1 MNNNIRLIIQAT
13 KVTAGSVGYT
23 RLVPRAGEKFDSTF
37 NIPDIRGEFQCIPS
51 MGSSFY
57 TLEFVSD
64 ARVYGLYYLI
74 DDGRGNGLLAIAI
87 AIPYN
92 MVLVEGSEY
101 QLLNELRDTYIK
113 NYMTKYEGIMI
124 DQDAKE
130 DPLLFENIV
139 RRYELQSDF
148 EGQGAPA
155 WGASTALVRYHTD
168 ADIAMYLHTPFRRE
182 YEGFSKIF
190 FVSEKLQ
197 FRKSDAKSIQVPVE
211 EVKYYSIYC
220 NGEATQY
227 NDRPSNLPLNIR
239 VSKAQGFKPFVF
251 DGMLETLKKQ
261 PGVVV
266 DERKRIININYVPE
280 PLSVEITFKF
290 INARTNAE
298 LSAEEINKYGITLT
312 DGKNSTYSFARKNI
326 ILFKGDDFERDWKF
340 AYSGKYVEKIE
351 PNLLSLSSTILQR
364 VITVYPLSDKT
375 NVISQSF
382 GTNQSGKM
390 DVELM
395 SHSDKLRFSFVG
407 SGVSVIKSRSGMKAR
422 ITIDGKETF
431 STQITSKKWD
441 FPLKENYSHIEF
453 VFTGVQLE
461 TSEIIWKSNGNQYEY
476 QVRLEKKRFKQK
488 GVLIALVVGFLL
500 GIGVGYLAFKKDV
513 KKELGV
519 GAGEVFTDSLLQAN
533 GDSATVDSNVV
544 ANIAVTGVVEKEP
557 TDVDMEKTK
566 KESEDKINAYLV
578 ELGSVD
584 IAFARIKEIE
594 EATTDSTIL
603 MDRNI
608 VGASKLKAK
617 IEALNKLVY
626 IIKMKN
632 GNDSWKQLTGFCK
645 NTDGTKTTNGKQLSV
660 EQWKFLLD
668 LWEARDLGEN
678 PTDKARENEGKR
690 TDGVKNNYVGARGE
704 YKKLSDLGLNRY
716 ELMQKREAGQ

>member
-23 RLVPRAGEKFDSTF
+23 RLVPRAGERFDSTF

-182 YEGFSKIF
+182 YEGFSRIF

-251 DGMLETLKKQ
+251 DGMMETLKKQ

-266 DERKRIININYVPE
+266 DERKRIININYTPE

-375 NVISQSF
+375 NVISQSS

-390 DVELM
+390 DAELM

-453 VFTGVQLE
+453 VFTDVQLE
-461 TSEIIWKSNGNQYEY
+461 TSKIIWKSNGNQYEY

-513 KKELGV
+513 KKEQG
-519 GAGEVFTDSLLQAN
+519 GSTDVASANSTPQESAN
-533 GDSATVDSNVV
+533 GGSNTVDETEAKIEVV
-544 ANIAVTGVVEKEP
+544 GKEQLTDEDEAAIKIA
-557 TDVDMEKTK
+557 
-566 KESEDKINAYLV
+566 SERKIGQYLG
-578 ELGSVD
+578 ELGSKD
-584 IAFARIKEIE
+584 ISFERIMEIE
-594 EATTDSTIL
+594 HETTDGTIL
-603 MDRNI
+603 MGEDI

-617 IEALNKLVY
+617 IKALHALVD
-626 IIKMKN
+626 IIKIE
-632 GNDSWKQLTGFCK
+632 DHSESWAKLTKFCK
-645 NTDGTKTTNGKQLSV
+645 NTGGKMTDNGKQLSD
-660 EQWKFLLD
+660 EQRAFLLD
-668 LWEARDLGEN
+668 LWEKRVLEN
-678 PTDKARENEGKR
+678 NATNTQIDDEQKR
-690 TDGVKNNYVGARGE
+690 TDRIRNGYASLARKN
-704 YKKLSDLGLNRY
+704 YKKLSDLGKNSEQL
-716 ELMQKREAGQ
+716 K

>member
-23 RLVPRAGEKFDSTF
+23 RLVPRAGEIFDSTF
-37 NIPDIRGEFQCIPS
+37 NIPDIRGEFQCMPS

-64 ARVYGLYYLI
+64 ARVCGLYYLI

-92 MVLVEGSEY
+92 MVLVEGNEY

-139 RRYELQSDF
+139 KRYGLQSDF

-168 ADIAMYLHTPFRRE
+168 ADIAVYLHTPFRRE
-182 YEGFSKIF
+182 YKGFSKIF

-266 DERKRIININYVPE
+266 DERKRIININYTPE

-298 LSAEEINKYGITLT
+298 LSTEEINKYGITLT
-312 DGKNSTYSFARKNI
+312 DGKNSTYSFIRKNI

-364 VITVYPLSDKT
+364 VITVYLLSDKT
-375 NVISQSF
+375 NVISQSS

-390 DVELM
+390 DAELM

-407 SGVSVIKSRSGMKAR
+407 SGVSAIKSRSGMKAR

-441 FPLKENYSHIEF
+441 FPLKENYSYIEF

-500 GIGVGYLAFKKDV
+500 GIGVGYWAFAGRKTITSGTV
-513 KKELGV
+513 KTVDSLKTTVDSLE
-519 GAGEVFTDSLLQAN
+519 EVVDSLLNVPASVEGQI
-533 GDSATVDSNVV
+533 DSMN
-544 ANIAVTGVVEKEP
+544 EKE
-557 TDVDMEKTK
+557 EKVVLIDIDTNIQSVERLYEPVNSLNK
-566 KESEDKINAYLV
+566 K
-578 ELGSVD
+578 
-584 IAFARIKEIE
+584 FTEIE
-594 EATTDSTIL
+594 MSY
-603 MDRNI
+603 
-608 VGASKLKAK
+608 K
-617 IEALNKLVY
+617 
-626 IIKMKN
+626 
-632 GNDSWKQLTGFCK
+632 
-645 NTDGTKTTNGKQLSV
+645 
-660 EQWKFLLD
+660 
-668 LWEARDLGEN
+668 
-678 PTDKARENEGKR
+678 
-690 TDGVKNNYVGARGE
+690 E
-704 YKKLSDLGLNRY
+704 YKKLTDPSRYASDEKCETYKKGYNSLKSRMEAVYMLMSFIKTGVECGEIKKKMGNAWNNLSRDMQNKVDSVARDRKMQNSYAGAYRNYIMFSDLGLNTD
-716 ELMQKREAGQ
+716 ECTKKRERKGGDGQ

>member
-23 RLVPRAGEKFDSTF
+23 RLVPRAGERFDSTF

-139 RRYELQSDF
+139 KRYGLQSDF

-155 WGASTALVRYHTD
+155 LGASTALVRYHTD
-168 ADIAMYLHTPFRRE
+168 ADIAVYLHTPFRRE
-182 YEGFSKIF
+182 YNGFSKIF

-197 FRKSDAKSIQVPVE
+197 FRKSDAKSMQVPVE

-227 NDRPSNLPLNIR
+227 NDRPSNLPLNIK

-266 DERKRIININYVPE
+266 DERKRIININYTPE
-280 PLSVEITFKF
+280 PLSVEIAFKF

-298 LSAEEINKYGITLT
+298 LSTEEINKYGITLT
-312 DGKNSTYSFARKNI
+312 DGKNSTYSFIRKNI
-326 ILFKGDDFERDWKF
+326 ILFKGDDFGRDWKF

-375 NVISQSF
+375 NVISQSS

-390 DVELM
+390 DPGLM
-395 SHSDKLRFSFVG
+395 SHSDKLRFFFVG
-407 SGVSVIKSRSGMKAR
+407 SGVSAIKSRSGMKAR

-431 STQITSKKWD
+431 SIQITSKKWD

-488 GVLIALVVGFLL
+488 GVLVALVVGFLL

-513 KKELGV
+513 KKGQDV
-519 GAGEVFTDSLLQAN
+519 DTEVAIDSMQQQRGN
-533 GDSATVDSNVV
+533 GGL
-544 ANIAVTGVVEKEP
+544 IASDTVEKKVETEP
-557 TDVDMEKTK
+557 TDAGMENTK
-566 KESEDKINAYLV
+566 KESEGKIKAYLA
-578 ELGSVD
+578 ELDSLD
-584 IAFARIKEIE
+584 ISFSRIKDIE
-594 EATTDSTIL
+594 KATTNDTIL
-603 MDRNI
+603 MDQNI
-608 VGASKLKAK
+608 VGASDLKSK
-617 IEALNKLVY
+617 IKALVALISVVKEEE
-626 IIKMKN
+626 KN
-632 GNDSWKQLTGFCK
+632 TESWKKIIAFCYSNGKLT
-645 NTDGTKTTNGKQLSV
+645 DNGKQLTLM
-660 EQWKFLLD
+660 QRNAIFNLYQ
-668 LWEARDLGEN
+668 RDFGGVSRSDEN
-678 PTDKARENEGKR
+678 LKII
-690 TDGVKNNYVGARGE
+690 KNNYLSDRKH
-704 YKKLSDLGLNRY
+704 YKKISDLGSKL
-716 ELMQKREAGQ
+716 KR

>member
-23 RLVPRAGEKFDSTF
+23 RLVPRAGERFDSTF

-182 YEGFSKIF
+182 YEGFSRIF

-280 PLSVEITFKF
+280 PLSVEIAFKF

-312 DGKNSTYSFARKNI
+312 DGKNSTYSFIRKNI

-340 AYSGKYVEKIE
+340 AYFGKYVEKIE

-375 NVISQSF
+375 NVISQSS

-390 DVELM
+390 DPELM
-395 SHSDKLRFSFVG
+395 SHSDKLRFYFVG

-461 TSEIIWKSNGNQYEY
+461 TSEIIWKSSGNQYEY
-476 QVRLEKKRFKQK
+476 QVPLEKKRFKQK
-488 GVLIALVVGFLL
+488 GELIALVVGFLL
-500 GIGVGYLAFKKDV
+500 GIGVGYLVFKEDVTKKQNVNVVDVPPDSVVQKVLNVDSNSVDSSTV
-513 KKELGV
+513 KKEVETKEL
-519 GAGEVFTDSLLQAN
+519 TDA
-533 GDSATVDSNVV
+533 
-544 ANIAVTGVVEKEP
+544 
-557 TDVDMEKTK
+557 DMERTK
-566 KESEDKINAYLV
+566 KENEAKIRVYLA
-578 ELGSVD
+578 ELENVD
-584 IAFARIKEIE
+584 ISFDEIKKIE
-594 EATTDSTIL
+594 KETTDGSIL
-603 MDRNI
+603 MNDSI
-608 VGASKLKAK
+608 KGASKLKAK
-617 IEALNKLVY
+617 IKTLVALETIVRITERNAESWEKIIAFCYSNRKL
-626 IIKMKN
+626 
-632 GNDSWKQLTGFCK
+632 
-645 NTDGTKTTNGKQLSV
+645 TDNGKQLTPMQRNAIFNLYQRDFKGVSRSD
-660 EQWKFLLD
+660 ED
-668 LWEARDLGEN
+668 L
-678 PTDKARENEGKR
+678 KII
-690 TDGVKNNYVGARGE
+690 KNNYLTDRKH
-704 YKKLSDLGLNRY
+704 YKKISDLGIKL
-716 ELMQKREAGQ
+716 KR

>member
-23 RLVPRAGEKFDSTF
+23 RLVPRAGERFDSTF

-139 RRYELQSDF
+139 KRYGLQSDF

-155 WGASTALVRYHTD
+155 LGASTALVRYHTD
-168 ADIAMYLHTPFRRE
+168 ADIAVYLHTPFRRE
-182 YEGFSKIF
+182 YNGFSKIF

-197 FRKSDAKSIQVPVE
+197 FRKSDAKSMQVPVE

-227 NDRPSNLPLNIR
+227 NDRPSNLPLNIK

-266 DERKRIININYVPE
+266 DERKRIININYTPE
-280 PLSVEITFKF
+280 PLSVEIAFKF

-298 LSAEEINKYGITLT
+298 LSTEEINKYGITLT
-312 DGKNSTYSFARKNI
+312 DGKNSTYSFIRKNI
-326 ILFKGDDFERDWKF
+326 ILFKGDDFGRDWKF

-375 NVISQSF
+375 NVISQSS

-390 DVELM
+390 DAELM
-395 SHSDKLRFSFVG
+395 SHSDKLKFSFVG
-407 SGVSVIKSRSGMKAR
+407 SGVSVIKSRTGMKAR

-431 STQITSKKWD
+431 SIQITSKKWD

-513 KKELGV
+513 KKRQNVGV
-519 GAGEVFTDSLLQAN
+519 EVASADSTSHE
-533 GDSATVDSNVV
+533 DSITVDEKGAETEVV
-544 ANIAVTGVVEKEP
+544 GTEQLADAN
-557 TDVDMEKTK
+557 MEEIK
-566 KESEDKINAYLV
+566 KESERKIGQYLG
-578 ELGSVD
+578 ELGSVN
-584 IAFARIKEIE
+584 IAFERIKEIKN
-594 EATTDSTIL
+594 ATTDGTIL
-603 MDRNI
+603 MDDGI

-617 IEALNKLVY
+617 IEALNKLVD
-626 IIKMKN
+626 IIKKEN
-632 GNDSWKQLTGFCK
+632 GDESWAELTKFCK
-645 NTDGTKTTNGKQLSV
+645 RTVGSQTVMTDNGKQLSD
-660 EQWKFLLD
+660 EQRAFLLD
-668 LWEARDLGEN
+668 LLEKRDLGKNATGIQIKEEKN
-678 PTDKARENEGKR
+678 R
-690 TDGVKNNYVGARGE
+690 TDRMRNGYVSRARKN
-704 YKKLSDLGLNRY
+704 YKKLSDLGKNSDQL
-716 ELMQKREAGQ
+716 K

>member
-23 RLVPRAGEKFDSTF
+23 RLVPRAGERFDSTF

-139 RRYELQSDF
+139 KRYGLQSDF

-155 WGASTALVRYHTD
+155 LGASTALVRYHTD
-168 ADIAMYLHTPFRRE
+168 ADIAVYLHTPFRRE
-182 YEGFSKIF
+182 YEGFSRIF

-266 DERKRIININYVPE
+266 DERKSIININYTPE

-298 LSAEEINKYGITLT
+298 LSTDEINKYGITLT
-312 DGKNSTYSFARKNI
+312 DGKNSTYSFIRKNI

-351 PNLLSLSSTILQR
+351 PNLLSLSSTIILQR

-375 NVISQSF
+375 NVISQSS
-382 GTNQSGKM
+382 GTNQSDKM
-390 DVELM
+390 DAELM
-395 SHSDKLRFSFVG
+395 SHSDKLKFSFVG
-407 SGVSVIKSRSGMKAR
+407 SGVSVIKSRPGMKAR

-431 STQITSKKWD
+431 SIQITSKKWD

-500 GIGVGYLAFKKDV
+500 GIGVGYLVFKEDV
-513 KKELGV
+513 KKKQNVENVSFNREVNQEKANVGSDSVNNNSKVEKSGAEKKETTETEEMRAIKEESEGKIKKYLAEL
-519 GAGEVFTDSLLQAN
+519 DSL
-533 GDSATVDSNVV
+533 DISFSR
-544 ANIAVTGVVEKEP
+544 IK
-557 TDVDMEKTK
+557 
-566 KESEDKINAYLV
+566 KIN
-578 ELGSVD
+578 
-584 IAFARIKEIE
+584 
-594 EATTDSTIL
+594 EATIDGSIL
-603 MDRNI
+603 MDDTI
-608 VGASKLKAK
+608 VGANKLKSKIKALNALVDIIK
-617 IEALNKLVY
+617 IENV
-626 IIKMKN
+626 
-632 GNDSWKQLTGFCK
+632 NDSWDQLTKFCK
-645 NTDGTKTTNGKQLSV
+645 KANGRKTVNGEQLS
-660 EQWKFLLD
+660 EKQWTFLLD
-668 LWEARDLGEN
+668 LWEAKNLGKS
-678 PTDKARENEGKR
+678 PSKADEQKEIDR
-690 TDGVKNNYVGARGE
+690 TTKIKNNYKLNHLRYA
-704 YKKLSDLGLNRY
+704 KLSDLGKTLK
-716 ELMQKREAGQ
+716 Q

>member
-182 YEGFSKIF
+182 YEGFSRIF

-266 DERKRIININYVPE
+266 DERKSIININYTPE

-298 LSAEEINKYGITLT
+298 LSTEEINKYGITLT
-312 DGKNSTYSFARKNI
+312 DGRNSTYSFIRKNI

-364 VITVYPLSDKT
+364 VITVYPLLNTT
-375 NVISQSF
+375 NMISQSS
-382 GTNQSGKM
+382 GTNQPDKI
-390 DVELM
+390 DAELM
-395 SHSDKLRFSFVG
+395 PHSDKLKFSFVG
-407 SGVSVIKSRSGMKAR
+407 SGVSVIQSRSGMKAR

-488 GVLIALVVGFLL
+488 GVLIALIVGFLL
-500 GIGVGYLAFKKDV
+500 GIGVGYLAFKQDV
-513 KKELGV
+513 KKGQNV
-519 GAGEVFTDSLLQAN
+519 GAEVASTDSTPKEGEN
-533 GDSATVDSNVV
+533 GDSISVDSISGAEEN
-544 ANIAVTGVVEKEP
+544 AGTTESAGEDEG
-557 TDVDMEKTK
+557 MEKIK
-566 KESEDKINAYLV
+566 KENEDKIKKYLE

-584 IAFARIKEIE
+584 ISFDRIKAIKT
-594 EATTDSTIL
+594 AITDGTIL
-603 MDRNI
+603 TDNNI
-608 VGASKLKAK
+608 VGASELKAK
-617 IEALNKLVY
+617 IEALNKLVD
-626 IIKMKN
+626 IIKMQEA
-632 GNDSWKQLTGFCK
+632 GASWDALTKFCK
-645 NTDGTKTTNGKQLSV
+645 KANGRKTDNGKQLS
-660 EQWKFLLD
+660 ETQWKFLLD
-668 LWEARDLGEN
+668 LWEARHLGES
-678 PTDKARENEGKR
+678 PSKDDKEKEIDR
-690 TDGVKNNYVGARGE
+690 TNKIKNNYKLNRLRYE
-704 YKKLSDLGLNRY
+704 KLSDLGKSL
-716 ELMQKREAGQ
+716 K